1 MYALY
6 DANWELCGLY
16 NDMRLAL
23 AEMDDTYYSLTLV
36 NNVTGEVITNN
47 YNWALPIIM

>member
-6 DANWELCGLY
+6 DSNWELNGLY

-23 AEMDDTYYSLTLV
+23 VEMESSFFALTLV

-47 YNWALPIIM
+47 WDWE